1 MVCVSGARCLS
12 SPNGSRALKDAPD
25 RTTSGSTM
33 PPAQF
38 MTEKPLFYGVV
49 GDRVEFDSGLR
60 VEIVARAKLPTR
72 HGDFEM
78 VAFSNNRDGKDHVA
92 LVHGDVV
99 GRESVVTRLHSE
111 CLTGDVFGSIKCDC
125 RAQLELAID
134 TVGEADRGVILYL
147 RQEGRGIGLAN
158 KIKAYSLQDR
168 GFDTVEA
175 NHHLGFDDDLR
186 TYDIA
191 AAMVHLLGIRSVEVF
206 TNNPNKI
213 DGLRSNGVLVTRRQP
228 SETEPTEQNRFYLA
242 TKKRKSGHLL
252 AHI

>member
-1 MVCVSGARCLS
+1 
-12 SPNGSRALKDAPD
+12 
-25 RTTSGSTM
+25 M

-72 HGDFEM
+72 HGNFEM

-99 GRESVVTRLHSE
+99 GGESVVTRLHSE

-134 TVGEADRGVILYL
+134 VVAEAESGVILYL

-191 AAMVHLLGIRSVEVF
+191 AAMIHLLGIRSGRAVHQQPEQ
-206 TNNPNKI
+206 
-213 DGLRSNGVLVTRRQP
+213 DRRSAIQRRP
-228 SETEPTEQNRFYLA
+228 GRPAPAHRDRADRAES
-242 TKKRKSGHLL
+242 LL
-252 AHI
+252 PGDQEAQVRSPARADLIGPAARGADRARS